1 MIPLFCFPEGIHL
14 ARELKGF
21 INFNF
26 VLTTEVGDRFYCNCL
41 TFKEGLSQGRKEE
54 LGLPVAD
61 QVYYEKA
68 LCILSKHR
76 YTDEFEEC
84 LRHLYRLSMSKN
96 DVPFHKVVASFVEN
110 LRLPKEK
117 ELGLNGMSYS
127 YGGSNINFE
136 TNPPYPIISVL
147 RLLSRKEPSTASSSS
162 PPIYHQRILSH
173 PAGKKGHLRL
183 SVQDRSRI
191 RGRGFSCLYFPLSL
205 GARPHP
211 HPAFDPQGVHH
222 SPSPPDRGDIS
233 ADARQQVSRVRC
245 KAL

>member
-1 MIPLFCFPEGIHL
+1 MIPLFCFPESIHL

-162 PPIYHQRILSH
+162 CQSRPSSAYSKPSCW
-173 PAGKKGHLRL
+173 KK
-183 SVQDRSRI
+183 RS
-191 RGRGFSCLYFPLSL
+191 SLSL
-205 GARPHP
+205 SPRP
-211 HPAFDPQGVHH
+211 F
-222 SPSPPDRGDIS
+222 
-233 ADARQQVSRVRC
+233 
-245 KAL
+245 

>member
-162 PPIYHQRILSH
+162 CQSRPSSAYSKPSCW
-173 PAGKKGHLRL
+173 KK
-183 SVQDRSRI
+183 RS
-191 RGRGFSCLYFPLSL
+191 SLSL
-205 GARPHP
+205 SPRP
-211 HPAFDPQGVHH
+211 F
-222 SPSPPDRGDIS
+222 
-233 ADARQQVSRVRC
+233 
-245 KAL
+245 